1 MAKLRSRDSPP
12 RRGRE
17 ALHHIVAE
25 LLGGEV
31 AVLEQRTGLNFDVSD
46 GTKLLDQGT
55 EGVERADRLQPMSI

>member
-31 AVLEQRTGLNFDVSD
+31 AVLEKGACLYLDVADRTE
-46 GTKLLDQGT
+46 LLDERT
-55 EGVERADRLQPMSI
+55 EGVERGDRLSKST